1 MKTTRRT
8 FLQTATL
15 AATAPMLGPAGQ
27 AAAEETVHH
36 LGRSDAY
43 ELPPVFR
50 KKTGLRLRK
59 VETLVKDGN
68 LAFVRVTADN
78 GAEGWGQVST
88 YDADVSAQM
97 AHRKVARHFLGKDP
111 ADLDDIVDQV
121 IEANYKYPWSF
132 VCRALSGVETA
143 VWDLLGH
150 HAGKSVCEL
159 LGGTPR
165 PFPVYG
171 SSMSRSIMPKEEG
184 ERLARLRDEAGYRA
198 FKIRVGRVNGRDR
211 DEWPGR
217 TEQLLPTVRQAVG
230 DDIKL
235 LADGNSCYTP
245 RRAIEVG
252 RMMEANGYAQF
263 EEPCPYW
270 ELEWTAEVTRAL
282 KLAVSGGEQDNDIAQ
297 WRRMIAM
304 RAVDIVQP
312 DILYLGGVLRTL
324 RVAAM
329 AREAGLRCVPHSANR
344 ALVTL
349 ATLHVMGALPNAGDY
364 VEYSIEPTGWTDGLY
379 DRDLKVVDG
388 RVAIPDGPGWGVR
401 INPALLER
409 CERQVSEL

>member
-15 AATAPMLGPAGQ
+15 AATAPMVGPT
-27 AAAEETVHH
+27 AAAGAEEAVYH
-36 LGRSDAY
+36 LGRCAAY
-43 ELPPVFR
+43 ELPAVLR
-50 KKTGLRLRK
+50 ERTGTRLRK
-59 VETLVKDGN
+59 VETFTKDGN
-68 LAFVRVTADN
+68 LAFARVTADN
-78 GAEGWGQVST
+78 GAVGWGQVST
-88 YDADVSAQM
+88 FDADISAQIL
-97 AHRKVARHFLGKDP
+97 HRKVARHFLGKDP
-111 ADLDDIVDQV
+111 AELDDIVDRV

-132 VCRALSGVETA
+132 VGRALSGVETA

-150 HAGKSVCEL
+150 QSGKSVCEL
-159 LGGTPR
+159 LGGRPR

-171 SSMSRSIMPKEEG
+171 SSMSRSILPKDEG

-198 FKIRVGRVNGRDR
+198 FKVRVGRVNGRDR

-230 DDIKL
+230 DDLKL

-245 RRAIEVG
+245 QRAIEVG
-252 RMMEANGYAQF
+252 RMMETNGYAQF

-270 ELEWTAEVTRAL
+270 ELEWTAAVTRAL
-282 KLAVSGGEQDNDIAQ
+282 KLSVSGGEQDNDLAQ

-329 AREAGLRCVPHSANR
+329 AREAGLPCVPHSANR
-344 ALVTL
+344 ALVTV
-349 ATLHVMGALPNAGDY
+349 ATLHMMGAIPNAGDY
-364 VEYSIEPTGWTDGLY
+364 VECSIESTRWTDGLY

-388 RVAIPDGPGWGVR
+388 CVAIPDGPGWGVQ
-401 INPALLER
+401 INPSVLEQ